1 MNLENIQKP
10 RLYLTVEVAKFMEIG
25 YHTLLRMVKVKKIKA
40 VNVAKSGKKPI
51 YRFRAED
58 VQAYYDTIP
67 HTDLRLEDIHK

>member
-1 MNLENIQKP
+1 
-10 RLYLTVEVAKFMEIG
+10 MEIG

-58 VQAYYDTIP
+58 VQAYYDTLP
-67 HTDLRLEDIHK
+67 KTEKLLEEVKKD